1 MGLYRQFILMVGD
14 LRRWHVCTLIDGL
27 KFHFDLA
34 LFIKRRKVQVR
45 GLEFRGKVN
54 QIKKLQHSFLC
65 ALGGGL
71 YLALGGGHLTLEY
84 NGSDAILMVCSPPGA
99 QRWNCL

>member
-54 QIKKLQHSFLC
+54 QIKSC
-65 ALGGGL
+65 
-71 YLALGGGHLTLEY
+71 
-84 NGSDAILMVCSPPGA
+84 NILSSVPWAVVFILPWVVGISPWSTMA
-99 QRWNCL
+99 QTPS